1 MPHPHDHDPAH
12 CRELFE
18 KMSEYID
25 GELDPAAAA
34 DIRRHLADCPHCAV
48 CRDTLQR
55 TVDLCRNLPDRP
67 VPPDFSAKL
76 ALLVAERFAP
86 GPAAPGNGR
95 P

>member
-1 MPHPHDHDPAH
+1 MTHPRHDPAH

-25 GELDPAAAA
+25 GELDAATEA

-55 TVDLCRNLPDRP
+55 TVDLCRGLPDRP
-67 VPPDFSAKL
+67 VPPGFSEKM
-76 ALLVAERFAP
+76 ALLIAERFAP
-86 GPAAPGNGR
+86 GQAATEGGLP
-95 P
+95 

>member
-1 MPHPHDHDPAH
+1 MTHPHHDPSH
-12 CRELFE
+12 CRDLFE

-25 GELDPAAAA
+25 GELDAKAAA
-34 DIRRHLADCPHCAV
+34 DIRRHLTGCPHCAV

-55 TVDLCRNLPDRP
+55 TVDLCRGLPARP

-76 ALLVAERFAP
+76 ALLVAEQLDSGA
-86 GPAAPGNGR
+86 GGQEGAR